1 MSDMN
6 IRNPLPETRSN
17 SFSDHAIARA
27 SKRVSSP
34 LSSVAEATGPGKQ
47 AVTFSSLAQ
56 QLSEAATRASARDAS
71 MTRQELATKGQHL
84 TDIIVGNDYWA
95 KKEHHDAEVPRTDD
109 PVHLAR
115 AQQATN
121 YTNQDGPNPFKGM
134 SREQLS
140 LITYD
145 ESGTFTVNER
155 RAAWCEAY
163 DQDEAQRRILVAK
176 MEDEYNRTGKIADS
190 LLDVLKFYKSLP
202 AIDQAIQLPAVY
214 EAQLEARILQGGSM
228 DSREELSLLGL
239 GVQWNFDQMDA
250 DTRTKPTLE
259 PYFNAWRD
267 QR

>member
-1 MSDMN
+1 MHIDMYV
-6 IRNPLPETRSN
+6 IKG
-17 SFSDHAIARA
+17 AAQC
-27 SKRVSSP
+27 
-34 LSSVAEATGPGKQ
+34 PG
-47 AVTFSSLAQ
+47 VVLLQ
-56 QLSEAATRASARDAS
+56 QSE
-71 MTRQELATKGQHL
+71 
-84 TDIIVGNDYWA
+84 V
-95 KKEHHDAEVPRTDD
+95 D

-163 DQDEAQRRILVAK
+163 DQDQVEKRKLVAK

-202 AIDQAIQLPAVY
+202 AIDQAIQFPVAY
-214 EAQLEARILQGGSM
+214 EAQLKARILAGGSINA
-228 DSREELSLLGL
+228 REELATVLVGNE
-239 GVQWNFDQMDA
+239 WNFKQ
-250 DTRTKPTLE
+250 LS
-259 PYFNAWRD
+259 
-267 QR
+267 QGH